1 MGTNQAPA
9 KPHRPSPGSPASRQW
24 PAVQAAKEPA
34 RAKVLPGIAPSA
46 RAMPRPTP
54 SGTRA
59 NSAGAPG
66 TGMAILAN
74 ADLSSPP
81 GAGSGDDAPVGP
93 PAGRGAHLAATPT
106 RRHVPRSASSGPA
119 STKGARE
126 GALRSAIRRS
136 FGRG

>member
-9 KPHRPSPGSPASRQW
+9 RPHRPWPGSRASRQW

-59 NSAGAPG
+59 NSAGASG
-66 TGMAILAN
+66 TGLVILAN

-81 GAGSGDDAPVGP
+81 RAGSGGAAPVGP
-93 PAGRGAHLAATPT
+93 PGARGAYLAGTP
-106 RRHVPRSASSGPA
+106 
-119 STKGARE
+119 
-126 GALRSAIRRS
+126 
-136 FGRG
+136 